1 VAQRDVIRLEGL
13 VFFGRHGARSEEQSL
28 GQQFEVD
35 VEMQADLSKARASD
49 RLADTIDYGKVYETI
64 RQIMEGP
71 SRNLLERLAEEIAA
85 AILATYKPDE
95 VKVVVRKPRL
105 PILKGVL
112 KGVSVEV
119 RKSRA

>member
-1 VAQRDVIRLEGL
+1 VAQRDIIRLEGL

-35 VEMQADLSKARASD
+35 IEMQADLSKARASD
-49 RLADTIDYGKVYETI
+49 RLAETIDYGKVYETV

-71 SRNLLERLAEEIAA
+71 SRNLLERLAEEVATTIIAA
-85 AILATYKPDE
+85 YKPDE

>member
-1 VAQRDVIRLEGL
+1 MAQRDIIRLEGL

-35 VEMQADLSKARASD
+35 VEMQADLSKARSSD
-49 RLADTIDYGKVYETI
+49 RLADTIDYGKVYETV

-71 SRNLLERLAEEIAA
+71 SRNLLERLAEEVATAVLAA
-85 AILATYKPDE
+85 YKPDE
-95 VKVVVRKPRL
+95 VKVIVRKPRL

>member
-1 VAQRDVIRLEGL
+1 MAQRDIIRLEGL

-35 VEMQADLSKARASD
+35 VEMQADLSKARSSD
-49 RLADTIDYGKVYETI
+49 RLADTIDYGKVYETV
-64 RQIMEGP
+64 RHIMEGP
-71 SRNLLERLAEEIAA
+71 SRNLLERLAEEVATA
-85 AILATYKPDE
+85 VLAVYKPDE
-95 VKVVVRKPRL
+95 VKVIVRKPRL

-119 RKSRA
+119 RKSRG

>member
-1 VAQRDVIRLEGL
+1 VAQRDIIRLEGL

-35 VEMQADLSKARASD
+35 IEMQADLSKARASD
-49 RLADTIDYGKVYETI
+49 RLAETIDYGKVYETV

-71 SRNLLERLAEEIAA
+71 SRNLLERLAEEVATTIIAA
-85 AILATYKPDE
+85 YKPDE
-95 VKVVVRKPRL
+95 VKVIVRKPRL

>member
-1 VAQRDVIRLEGL
+1 MAQRDVIRLEGL